1 MEMWRLTRPQA
12 WGKWFIALFE
22 RICNTDGLNNLRE
35 YQVVII
41 EI

>member
-1 MEMWRLTRPQA
+1 MGRLTRPQA

-22 RICNTDGLNNLRE
+22 EISNTDGLKNLRE
-35 YQVVII
+35 YQTMVI